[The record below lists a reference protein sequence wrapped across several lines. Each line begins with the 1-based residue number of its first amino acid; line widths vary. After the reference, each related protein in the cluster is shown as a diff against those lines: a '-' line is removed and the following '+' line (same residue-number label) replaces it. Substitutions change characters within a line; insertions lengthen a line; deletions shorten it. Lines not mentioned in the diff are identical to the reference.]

1 MKKLLSLLA
10 LVCTLL
16 LTACSDSDVAA
27 NITVDSESLSVSLAA
42 TKNSN
47 VSVTFSSTKS
57 WTAASAASWISIDQR
72 SGEAGESCRIF
83 ITATEANNTDN
94 ERVGYVTLASGTDMT
109 RTITVTQAAR
119 DRIEF
124 EQTTYEVPAEG
135 TDSLTV
141 LFRTNITDID
151 NVRCAL
157 SNGTNWIHFGVRQTE
172 QSADTRATLE
182 RYGVT
187 FNVDAN
193 TASTPRSAY
202 LYFVRM
208 LSDSEYDVLDAV
220 TINQL
225 GSTTESTDF
234 SADGQIRTIQTHT
247 VGNGVPLVFLGDGFL
262 DTDIADG
269 WYDQVVDTA
278 VEHFFSEEPARS
290 LRDYFDIYSISVV
303 SPNNIFGSG
312 YKTAFS
318 SEFEGGGSTGISG
331 DDDLIKTY
339 VKTVPGINWEKAQA
353 IVLLNSTQYAGTTYF
368 GFLSDDKSRNVD
380 FAVAYCPIIDGI
392 DSETFCQV
400 LVHESVGHG
409 FAKLDDE
416 YSYEEM
422 GTIPSDEIKD
432 IQQIQSQLG
441 WYMNVD
447 FTTDTDAVLWSA
459 FLADSRYADQGLGI
473 YEGADTYMYGV
484 YRPTE
489 NSMMRENVEGFNAP
503 SRQQIYNRV
512 MRDGAGVTPT
522 LEEFITFD
530 LAHPYRTATTTKAA
544 AAVRSPWLPRFH
556 RPVMVNPVI
565 R

>member
-10 LVCTLL
+10 LVCILL

-27 NITVDSESLSVSLAA
+27 NITVDSESLNVSLAA

-94 ERVGYVTLASGTDMT
+94 ERVGYITLASGTDMT

-151 NVRCAL
+151 NIRCAL

-182 RYGVT
+182 RYGIT

-208 LSDSEYDVLDAV
+208 LSDTEYDVLDAI

-247 VGNGVPLVFLGDGFL
+247 VGNGVPLVFL
-262 DTDIADG
+262 
-269 WYDQVVDTA
+269 
-278 VEHFFSEEPARS
+278 
-290 LRDYFDIYSISVV
+290 
-303 SPNNIFGSG
+303 
-312 YKTAFS
+312 
-318 SEFEGGGSTGISG
+318 
-331 DDDLIKTY
+331 
-339 VKTVPGINWEKAQA
+339 
-353 IVLLNSTQYAGTTYF
+353 AGMT
-368 GFLSDDKSRNVD
+368 R
-380 FAVAYCPIIDGI
+380 
-392 DSETFCQV
+392 
-400 LVHESVGHG
+400 
-409 FAKLDDE
+409 
-416 YSYEEM
+416 
-422 GTIPSDEIKD
+422 
-432 IQQIQSQLG
+432 
-441 WYMNVD
+441 
-447 FTTDTDAVLWSA
+447 
-459 FLADSRYADQGLGI
+459 
-473 YEGADTYMYGV
+473 
-484 YRPTE
+484 
-489 NSMMRENVEGFNAP
+489 
-503 SRQQIYNRV
+503 
-512 MRDGAGVTPT
+512 
-522 LEEFITFD
+522 
-530 LAHPYRTATTTKAA
+530 
-544 AAVRSPWLPRFH
+544 
-556 RPVMVNPVI
+556 
-565 R
+565 